1 MTDRL
6 TCDATDCGQPIPNGE
21 AVVRSR
27 NFEQRTYHRACA
39 ERAQRVPEQR
49 TGDQV
54 PDMTKAAADPE
65 VSGGDVSEVRATG
78 AAGPAA

>member
-6 TCDATDCGQPIPNGE
+6 TCDHPDCGLPIPNGE
-21 AVVRSR
+21 ALVRSR
-27 NFEQRTYHRACA
+27 NFEQRHFHRACV

-49 TGDQV
+49 SGEQV

-65 VSGGDVSEVRATG
+65 VSGGNVSGVRARG
-78 AAGPAA
+78 AVGRAS